1 MLQEYSVTTN
11 MSYEQSI
18 KAFEEKLT
26 EIKFG
31 VLCKLNLPDKFKEK
45 GLDFEGKFTIFE
57 ICNPVEA
64 KNALEKN
71 SKVAYFLPC
80 KILIHERDGVGV
92 VEMLKPSSMIS
103 ELNDADLDI
112 MARRI
117 DEKLI
122 GVMDS
127 MK

>member
-112 MARRI
+112 MAHRI